1 MAPSTKNVLSRR
13 TLLSGGTVAVIGTG
27 AALVLHGN
35 ARIQRHSTADAWTL
49 NRGNGGEPDTLDP
62 HLAVTS
68 WENNII
74 GDLFEGLMTE
84 DAAAHPV
91 PGAAESFSASED
103 GLTYTFKLRDHCW
116 SDGTPVT
123 AQDFVYSLRRVLDPS
138 TAAQY
143 ASILYPIKNA
153 EAVNTGA
160 LPPSALGVT
169 ARDARTLEIQFH
181 FQVPYIAQL
190 MTHYATF
197 AVPPH
202 VVEKYGQEWTRPQN
216 IVSNGPYRLAA
227 WVANDHITLK
237 KNEHFHDRDSVK
249 VHTVHF
255 YPTPD
260 GAAALKRYRGG
271 EFDVLSDSV
280 APQQTQWLKREIP
293 EQLHLTPFMATK
305 YVVFNFER
313 KPFDDLRVRDA
324 LSMAVNRE
332 ILVEKITRGG
342 ETAAYSLVPPHMPG
356 YPGKPQLRFRGMDM
370 TARLAEAR
378 DLLRQA
384 GYGPDNPLELTFSI
398 QMQTEAKIVGVT
410 LQEMWHEIGVHAQLA
425 LSEGQ
430 VHYDLL
436 RRQDFDLAW
445 CAWSA
450 DYRDAKDFLFLLN
463 SSTKDL
469 NFGGYRNSL
478 YDALLEHSDLER
490 DPALRAELLQHAEE
504 RMLDDA
510 AIAPI
515 YYGVTRDLVS
525 TEVKGWIGN
534 DVNINRTRYL
544 SLKRAPATA

>member
-1 MAPSTKNVLSRR
+1 MAPLAKNLLSRR
-13 TLLSGGTVAVIGTG
+13 ALLSGGTAAVIGTG
-27 AALVLHGN
+27 AVLTLHNN
-35 ARIQRHSTADAWTL
+35 AKMQRHSTADAKTL

-74 GDLFEGLMTE
+74 GDLFQGLMTE
-84 DAAAHPV
+84 DAAARPV
-91 PGAAESFSASED
+91 PGAAESFSASDD
-103 GLTYTFKLRDHCW
+103 GLTYTFKLRDHSW

-123 AQDFVYSLRRVLDPS
+123 AEDFVYSFRRVLDPK

-153 EAVNTGA
+153 QAVNTGA
-160 LPPSALGVT
+160 LAPSALGVT
-169 ARDARTLEIQFH
+169 ARDARTLEIEFH

-190 MTHYATF
+190 MAHYATF
-197 AVPPH
+197 AVPRH
-202 VVEKYGQEWTRPQN
+202 VVEKHGADWTRPEN
-216 IVSNGPYRLAA
+216 IVTNGPYRLAD

-237 KNEHFHDRDSVK
+237 KNERFHDRENVAIE
-249 VHTVHF
+249 TVNF

-260 GAAALKRYRGG
+260 GSAALKRYRGG

-293 EQLHLTPFMATK
+293 DQLHLTPFMATK
-305 YVVFNFER
+305 YIVFNFDR
-313 KPFDDLRVRDA
+313 KPFDDPRVRTA

-342 ETAAYSLVPPHMPG
+342 ETAAYSLVPPDMPG
-356 YPGKPQLRFRGMDM
+356 YPGKPQLRFRDTGIA
-370 TARLAEAR
+370 ARLANAR

-384 GYGPDNPLELTFSI
+384 GFGPDNPLELIFSI

-410 LQEMWHEIGVHAQLA
+410 LQEMWHDIGVHAQLS

-450 DYRDAKDFLFLLN
+450 DYRDAKDFLFLLD
-463 SSTKDL
+463 STTKDL
-469 NFGGYRNSL
+469 NFGRYHSRL
-478 YDALLEHSDLER
+478 YDTLLERSDMER

-504 RMLDDA
+504 RMLDDM

-544 SLKRAPATA
+544 SLQRARADV